1 MSGYSKK
8 VIKIKKSEKTKQLI
22 LHTALDCFSEKGY
35 KDTSTKRIAQEAG
48 IAEGL
53 IFNYFKT
60 KKSLYDALID
70 PILYDLLPKNL
81 EKFMNQNDSRNNFDE
96 FLFSFY
102 KNRYVY
108 VLVNFKKLK
117 LLFSEIA
124 FNEKKKEEFLSL
136 ILNKELN
143 PLFKILSDYRKRGEI
158 DSRIKIKN
166 LIVDLISQFFTSI
179 IKSKLF
185 YNKKITENYIDKEV
199 STMVEHIKLLYG
211 GDKSD
216 RD

>member
-22 LHTALDCFSEKGY
+22 LHTALDCFAEKGY

-81 EKFMNQNDSRNNFDE
+81 EKFMNQNDSRNRFDE

-108 VLVNFKKLK
+108 VLVNFKKYLDK
-117 LLFSEIA
+117 LC
-124 FNEKKKEEFLSL
+124 K
-136 ILNKELN
+136 
-143 PLFKILSDYRKRGEI
+143 
-158 DSRIKIKN
+158 
-166 LIVDLISQFFTSI
+166 
-179 IKSKLF
+179 
-185 YNKKITENYIDKEV
+185 
-199 STMVEHIKLLYG
+199 
-211 GDKSD
+211 
-216 RD
+216 